1 MTIDIDNDRYV
12 MTQTITDRHSSYY
25 DNILQIMD
33 VISLAGNHLFTCS
46 VSNLAGSTSQDISTT
61 LRGKQQYSTAY
72 INVITSVWTE
82 TGWDS
87 YRHTIVH
94 SCSYI

>member
-61 LRGKQQYSTAY
+61 LRGK
-72 INVITSVWTE
+72 
-82 TGWDS
+82 
-87 YRHTIVH
+87 
-94 SCSYI
+94 